1 MDRLIHRMKIFITG
15 PESALSLQGRK
26 GDPQGSLEVRHSER
40 KPGTGD
46 LVNECTHSG
55 VTLHCNFLQG
65 KSWDDAF
72 PGESHEHVD
81 GPFYS
86 SPD

>member
-55 VTLHCNFLQG
+55 GDTALQFPPG
-65 KSWDDAF
+65 KIL
-72 PGESHEHVD
+72 G
-81 GPFYS
+81 
-86 SPD
+86 